1 MLNNFDICINTR
13 FIFGKGAEKQI
24 GEILKK
30 DGVKKVL
37 IHHDNGQYLYDTGLL
52 QAVCDQLTANGI
64 AHAEL
69 GGVLPNPRL
78 SLVREGIEL
87 AKREGIDLVLAI
99 GGGSVIDTA
108 KFIGVDALFD
118 GDLWEYC
125 YMQGNPAP
133 KSLPVA
139 AVLTIAATGSE
150 GSDKSEA
157 KRS

>member
-69 GGVLPNPRL
+69 
-78 SLVREGIEL
+78 EGFNKW
-87 AKREGIDLVLAI
+87 AKAGLKVSCPIPVC
-99 GGGSVIDTA
+99 
-108 KFIGVDALFD
+108 
-118 GDLWEYC
+118 LW
-125 YMQGNPAP
+125 
-133 KSLPVA
+133 
-139 AVLTIAATGSE
+139 
-150 GSDKSEA
+150 
-157 KRS
+157 

>member
-99 GGGSVIDTA
+99 GGGSVIDSA
-108 KFIGVDALFD
+108 KAIGLGTV
-118 GDLWEYC
+118 
-125 YMQGNPAP
+125 
-133 KSLPVA
+133 
-139 AVLTIAATGSE
+139 SE
-150 GSDKSEA
+150 GDV
-157 KRS
+157 

>member
-64 AHAEL
+64 AM
-69 GGVLPNPRL
+69 P
-78 SLVREGIEL
+78 SLRCL
-87 AKREGIDLVLAI
+87 AQSPSVSGKRRHRACKKGRD
-99 GGGSVIDTA
+99 
-108 KFIGVDALFD
+108 
-118 GDLWEYC
+118 
-125 YMQGNPAP
+125 
-133 KSLPVA
+133 
-139 AVLTIAATGSE
+139 
-150 GSDKSEA
+150 
-157 KRS
+157 

>member
-69 GGVLPNPRL
+69 GGVLAQSP
-78 SLVREGIEL
+78 SVSG
-87 AKREGIDLVLAI
+87 KRRHRACKKGRD
-99 GGGSVIDTA
+99 
-108 KFIGVDALFD
+108 
-118 GDLWEYC
+118 
-125 YMQGNPAP
+125 
-133 KSLPVA
+133 
-139 AVLTIAATGSE
+139 
-150 GSDKSEA
+150 
-157 KRS
+157 

>member
-87 AKREGIDLVLAI
+87 KKGRGLTSYWQSA
-99 GGGSVIDTA
+99 
-108 KFIGVDALFD
+108 
-118 GDLWEYC
+118 
-125 YMQGNPAP
+125 
-133 KSLPVA
+133 A
-139 AVLTIAATGSE
+139 AVSLILPKP
-150 GSDKSEA
+150 SDWGLSPKVMYGIILLERES
-157 KRS
+157 RNTLCRLLFF